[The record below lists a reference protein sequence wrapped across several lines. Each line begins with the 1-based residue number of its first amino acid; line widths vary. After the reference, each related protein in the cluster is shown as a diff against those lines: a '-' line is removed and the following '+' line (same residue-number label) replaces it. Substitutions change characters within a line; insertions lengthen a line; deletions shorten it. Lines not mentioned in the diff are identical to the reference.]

1 MNVLYDILDDFSS
14 LLFPRLCFGC
24 GNHLM
29 RNESI
34 ICTEC
39 HAVIPKTNY
48 HNESDNP
55 VAQLFWGRC
64 MVEKAASFSYYN
76 KGSRIRTLI
85 HNLKYKGIKEIGTEL
100 GSIYGYSLVS
110 SGFTGGIDVIIPVP
124 LHPAKERLRG
134 FNQSAIVS
142 EGISTATHIPVET
155 KALVRLAVSP
165 TQTRKSRYERWTN
178 VEGIFRVID
187 PERIKGMHV
196 LLIDDVI
203 TTGSTVESCVNEL
216 VKVEGVKVSVA
227 ALAYA
232 VM

>member
-1 MNVLYDILDDFSS
+1 
-14 LLFPRLCFGC
+14 
-24 GNHLM
+24 
-29 RNESI
+29 
-34 ICTEC
+34 
-39 HAVIPKTNY
+39 
-48 HNESDNP
+48 
-55 VAQLFWGRC
+55 

-76 KGSRIRTLI
+76 RGSRIRTLI

-110 SGFTGGIDVIIPVP
+110 SGFTGGINIIMPVP
-124 LHPAKERLRG
+124 LHPAKERSRG

-142 EGISTATHIPVET
+142 EGISAATHIPVET
-155 KALVRLAVSP
+155 KALVRVAVSP

-187 PERIKGMHV
+187 PERIKNMHV
-196 LLIDDVI
+196 LLVDDVI
-203 TTGSTVESCVNEL
+203 TTGSTIESCVNEL